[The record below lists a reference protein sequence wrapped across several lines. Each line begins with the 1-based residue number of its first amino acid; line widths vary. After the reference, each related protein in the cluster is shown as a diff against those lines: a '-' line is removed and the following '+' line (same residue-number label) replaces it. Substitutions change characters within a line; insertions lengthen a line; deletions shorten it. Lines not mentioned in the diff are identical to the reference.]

1 MNELISKLQKMHE
14 EWMKASQLAMAATHD
29 EQKAKCIAADKFSV
43 QLMEMI
49 PEIVDALEN
58 SESPYISM
66 VQNGKNNMMIGE
78 LFIGDDSGMGWPAS

>member
-1 MNELISKLQKMHE
+1 MNDLTDKLKKMHE
-14 EWMKASQLAMAATHD
+14 EWQQSYTLALAATQD

-43 QLMEMI
+43 QIMEMI

-66 VQNGKNNMMIGE
+66 TQNGKNNVMIGE
-78 LFIGDDSGMGWPAS
+78 LFI